1 MKHKEVELETSEALM
16 DIGVSI
22 PLKEWKL
29 PFINKHIGLRLTM
42 RRPCFGNQ
50 IRIARKF
57 LSMGVTYEQMQNFTK
72 DEQLEFIAQYGK
84 TVAQMVALTICR
96 GKLSGIFAP
105 LLAWLLL
112 WLVDDT
118 FLLLANL
125 HFIPLI
131 GTQHFTNIIKSLEWS
146 NPLRP
151 RLSQKR
157 KGS

>member
-1 MKHKEVELETSEALM
+1 MSKQVELEASAALL

-22 PLKEWKL
+22 PLLQWKI
-29 PFINKHIGLRLTM
+29 PFTKRHITLRLVM
-42 RRPCFGNQ
+42 RRPKFGTQ

-57 LSMGVTYEQMQNFTK
+57 LSMGVTYEQMQHFTK
-72 DEQLEFIAQYGK
+72 DEQLQFIARYGK

-112 WLVDDT
+112 WLVNDT
-118 FLLLANL
+118 YLLLANL

-131 GTQHFTNIIKSLEWS
+131 GTENFTNIIKSCEWS

-151 RLSQKR
+151 RLSQKK

>member
-1 MKHKEVELETSEALM
+1 M
-16 DIGVSI
+16 GVS
-22 PLKEWKL
+22 
-29 PFINKHIGLRLTM
+29 
-42 RRPCFGNQ
+42 
-50 IRIARKF
+50 
-57 LSMGVTYEQMQNFTK
+57 YEEMEAFTK
-72 DEQLEFIAQYGK
+72 DEQLQFIARHGK

-96 GKLSGIFAP
+96 SKVSAIFAP

-131 GTQHFTNIIKSLEWS
+131 GTQHFTNIIKSCEWS

-151 RLSQKR
+151 RLSQVK

>member
-1 MKHKEVELETSEALM
+1 MNKQVELEASTALL

-22 PLKEWKL
+22 PLLQWKI
-29 PFINKHIGLRLTM
+29 PFTKRHITLRLVM
-42 RRPCFGNQ
+42 RRPKFGTQ

-72 DEQLEFIAQYGK
+72 DEQLQFIARHGK

-96 GKLSGIFAP
+96 SKVSAIFAP

-151 RLSQKR
+151 RLSQVK